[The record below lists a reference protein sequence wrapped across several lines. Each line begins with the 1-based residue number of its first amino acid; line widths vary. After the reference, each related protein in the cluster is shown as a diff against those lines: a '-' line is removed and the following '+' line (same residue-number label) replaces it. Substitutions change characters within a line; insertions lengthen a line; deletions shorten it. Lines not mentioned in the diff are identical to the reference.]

1 MVWSIFRKNIQA
13 QVAYACLSRTIW
25 AVFKTSFGWLKASYY
40 PIQYVGDSIP
50 PDIKLLNITQ
60 QPWWMGIPLWQI
72 CPTVSLPNC
81 PLPSLPHFSAEPYR
95 LTHQLE
101 CPGMEKPS
109 TGIFDDF
116 GIIMMSDPIESG
128 IHFFLDEFTTH
139 VKIMNLCLPGLPHR
153 NTSVHRGQQDVPG
166 CLERWPLIIRKDDR
180 PPVVGRYYHSKKKC
194 QKNKRLLKEDVTV
207 YDIFLER
214 IYNNT
219 TAQKV
224 VCCQTWR
231 CWSRSRIGT
240 AITQPRHLFSNSIQK
255 KTLAIKPSHGKWPVR
270 WLVYDF
276 NRSFP

>member
-1 MVWSIFRKNIQA
+1 MNLG
-13 QVAYACLSRTIW
+13 Y
-25 AVFKTSFGWLKASYY
+25 
-40 PIQYVGDSIP
+40 
-50 PDIKLLNITQ
+50 
-60 QPWWMGIPLWQI
+60 
-72 CPTVSLPNC
+72 
-81 PLPSLPHFSAEPYR
+81 
-95 LTHQLE
+95 
-101 CPGMEKPS
+101 
-109 TGIFDDF
+109 
-116 GIIMMSDPIESG
+116 IIMMSSLHMLKLWIYVYPVYPIG
-128 IHFFLDEFTTH
+128 IH
-139 VKIMNLCLPGLPHR
+139 R
-153 NTSVHRGQQDVPG
+153 NRGQQDVQDVWRG
-166 CLERWPLIIRKDDR
+166 DLSSFEKTK